1 MYAGAIL
8 KFLILFRRR
17 EVFVVVLP
25 VCAMLFLVRQSKSI
39 RLGHCRTR
47 SLGHLLGQKNAR
59 RRALFYLPNYLPH
72 VCMIPEYK
80 QPPYLIPPRTRPR
93 RNILN
98 DKTKSKRLGSFTAS
112 IVNPTI
118 YLSLCDDCERHG
130 TASKKREDSARR
142 QPFPL

>member
-59 RRALFYLPNYLPH
+59 RRALFSLPTYLH
-72 VCMIPEYK
+72 VCMIPGYK
-80 QPPYLIPPRTRPR
+80 QHPYLIPPRTRPR

-98 DKTKSKRLGSFTAS
+98 DKTKSKRLGT
-112 IVNPTI
+112 
-118 YLSLCDDCERHG
+118 
-130 TASKKREDSARR
+130 
-142 QPFPL
+142 

>member
-47 SLGHLLGQKNAR
+47 SLQHPLGQKNAR
-59 RRALFYLPNYLPH
+59 RRALFYLPTLPT
-72 VCMIPEYK
+72 CMYD
-80 QPPYLIPPRTRPR
+80 T
-93 RNILN
+93 
-98 DKTKSKRLGSFTAS
+98 
-112 IVNPTI
+112 
-118 YLSLCDDCERHG
+118 
-130 TASKKREDSARR
+130 
-142 QPFPL
+142 

>member
-39 RLGHCRTR
+39 RLGLCRTR

-59 RRALFYLPNYLPH
+59 RRALFYLPTYLH

-80 QPPYLIPPRTRPR
+80 QPHTSYLLEPDPEETFLTIRPSQR
-93 RNILN
+93 
-98 DKTKSKRLGSFTAS
+98 G
-112 IVNPTI
+112 
-118 YLSLCDDCERHG
+118 
-130 TASKKREDSARR
+130 
-142 QPFPL
+142 

>member
-39 RLGHCRTR
+39 RLGLCRTR

-59 RRALFYLPNYLPH
+59 RRALFNLPTSYLH

-118 YLSLCDDCERHG
+118 YLSL
-130 TASKKREDSARR
+130 RR
-142 QPFPL
+142 L